1 MKAVVM
7 RRGELVLDEVP
18 APVPGEG
25 EVLLRTLACG
35 ICGSD
40 LHALQRAARA
50 EADGAEQTDPVVG
63 ATGSDVVMGHEFCAE
78 VVDFGPGTEGT
89 LAPGTRVVSVPSG
102 VGYSDERPG
111 GYGEFM
117 ILPEARLL
125 RVPDHLATEHAAMTE
140 PLAVGEHAVARAL
153 IEAGDVPLVIGC
165 GPVGLAVIAALRARR
180 LSPIVA
186 ADFSPK
192 RRELA
197 AGIGADV
204 VVDPNEQPAFES
216 WREAADSPVSA
227 DGLDERS
234 ALVFECVG
242 VPGMIQS
249 IIDDAPRNSR
259 VVVAGVCMQDDV
271 IRPLAAIRTQIN
283 LQFVLGY
290 TPEEFEATLDALA
303 TERID
308 AGPLVTAHIGLDDV
322 PDAFRTLTD
331 PSEHAKI
338 MIVADRD

>member
-1 MKAVVM
+1 MRAVVM
-7 RRGELVLDEVP
+7 RRGQLVLDDVP

-25 EVLLRTLACG
+25 EVLVRTLACG

-50 EADGAEQTDPVVG
+50 EADGVEQSDPVVG
-63 ATGSDVVMGHEFCAE
+63 ATGRDVVMGHEFCAE
-78 VVDFGPGTEGT
+78 VVDFGPGAART

-117 ILPEARLL
+117 ILPEERLL

-140 PLAVGEHAVARAL
+140 PLAVGEHAVARAR
-153 IEAGDVPLVIGC
+153 IEEGDVPLVIGC
-165 GPVGLAVIAALRARR
+165 GPVGLAVIAALRTREI
-180 LSPIVA
+180 SPIVA

-204 VVDPNEQPAFES
+204 VVDPDVQPAFEA
-216 WREAADSPVSA
+216 WAEAADSPAGV
-227 DGLDERS
+227 DQRP

-249 IIDDAPRNSR
+249 VIDDAPRDSR
-259 VVVAGVCMQDDV
+259 VVVAGVCMEDDV

-290 TPEEFEATLDALA
+290 TPAEFEATLNALA

-308 AGPLVTAHIGLDDV
+308 AGPLVTARIGL
-322 PDAFRTLTD
+322 
-331 PSEHAKI
+331 
-338 MIVADRD
+338 

>member
-1 MKAVVM
+1 
-7 RRGELVLDEVP
+7 
-18 APVPGEG
+18 
-25 EVLLRTLACG
+25 
-35 ICGSD
+35 
-40 LHALQRAARA
+40 
-50 EADGAEQTDPVVG
+50 
-63 ATGSDVVMGHEFCAE
+63 
-78 VVDFGPGTEGT
+78 
-89 LAPGTRVVSVPSG
+89 
-102 VGYSDERPG
+102 
-111 GYGEFM
+111 
-117 ILPEARLL
+117 
-125 RVPDHLATEHAAMTE
+125 MTE